1 MLFQDTRSLLPTV
14 NTYTKIYCYGIFK
27 FNLPDICNVINIYL
41 DPGQATSICNCF
53 SVFLIRDNATDSLK
67 TCFCIW
73 GWWSV
78 CRPKDLLKLKIVTT
92 QLLPFLGVV
101 FANCTFS
108 SKFKVGSPNF
118 IVTVH
123 PFRKQKFVP
132 VKQVLINFN
141 IDYPY

>member
-1 MLFQDTRSLLPTV
+1 MPLIVSKHVSAYEGGDQYADQR
-14 NTYTKIYCYGIFK
+14 TYHAP
-27 FNLPDICNVINIYL
+27 NNIRE
-41 DPGQATSICNCF
+41 
-53 SVFLIRDNATDSLK
+53 LI
-67 TCFCIW
+67 
-73 GWWSV
+73 
-78 CRPKDLLKLKIVTT
+78 KLKIVTT